1 VVLEL
6 NCCRLRFTLEGRS
19 GSYVISTCF
28 NFFDSDDLL
37 FFDAD
42 IIKFM
47 DDYFNMKL
55 SNRRLNEFSPVFV
68 NEINQSLTSLAY
80 KQANMGLT
88 TGFICAAIIWY
99 RLHSYIN
106 NINLSVWAV
115 ALFTLTLL
123 RFALIKIYHM
133 QANPDDEIKKWRN
146 YFIVTSL
153 LGGLCWGYVGTA
165 FLSYV
170 NPNDQVLILMILAG
184 ITAGA
189 VAFMAGILIAAY
201 AFLIAALLP
210 VSLHYIATHADYLIG
225 VTVLIYLLFLLFQTK
240 RIHNMLQ
247 KGLLLQF
254 ELKEA
259 KNLLEQTA
267 THDPLTNVANR
278 HLFND
283 YFAQAIAEAKTA
295 KTMVA
300 LLYLDLNKFKLIND
314 TNGHS
319 TGDQVLLAFVERLKS
334 LFKEKDMIARLG
346 GDEFTVTIRHFS
358 KHEKIDETIKKVNDI
373 LKKPIILNN
382 QEFNI
387 SASLGISVYPDDGF
401 DVETLLKVADNN
413 MYKMKKTLA

>member
-1 VVLEL
+1 
-6 NCCRLRFTLEGRS
+6 
-19 GSYVISTCF
+19 
-28 NFFDSDDLL
+28 
-37 FFDAD
+37 
-42 IIKFM
+42 
-47 DDYFNMKL
+47 
-55 SNRRLNEFSPVFV
+55 
-68 NEINQSLTSLAY
+68 
-80 KQANMGLT
+80 
-88 TGFICAAIIWY
+88 
-99 RLHSYIN
+99 
-106 NINLSVWAV
+106 
-115 ALFTLTLL
+115 
-123 RFALIKIYHM
+123 
-133 QANPDDEIKKWRN
+133 
-146 YFIVTSL
+146 
-153 LGGLCWGYVGTA
+153 
-165 FLSYV
+165 
-170 NPNDQVLILMILAG
+170 
-184 ITAGA
+184 
-189 VAFMAGILIAAY
+189 
-201 AFLIAALLP
+201 
-210 VSLHYIATHADYLIG
+210 
-225 VTVLIYLLFLLFQTK
+225 
-240 RIHNMLQ
+240 MLQ

-334 LFKEKDMIARLG
+334 LFKE
-346 GDEFTVTIRHFS
+346 FTVTIRHFS